1 LDPQAALA
9 IASSNAAGASS
20 LDVSVAMWAGLAGV
34 VVAMLAIDFVLLGRR
49 GAAPSMRASVLWSV
63 AWLALALA
71 FGAWMWGAQGSQA
84 GSEYLA
90 GYMLERSLS
99 LDNVFVLAVLLGY
112 FAVPAPVQGKVL
124 GWTIALALVLR
135 LGFILAGSFLIAT
148 LHVTF
153 YAFGLLLLYTAYRL
167 ARHEGAEVEPERN
180 PVLRLIRGRVPM
192 TRDYHGSR
200 LFVRDAG
207 RRIATP
213 LLAVLVAVATTDL
226 LFAVDSIPAIFA
238 VTTEPF
244 IVFAA
249 NAFALLGLRALY
261 FLLAGLVDR
270 FAYLSAGLALI
281 LAFIGAKMLL
291 VDVYQPPIWASLAA
305 IVLILTTAIT
315 LSVLSTRRRRA
326 SEARLGPD
334 RHPAG
339 VPGG

>member
-1 LDPQAALA
+1 VDTPASLLV
-9 IASSNAAGASS
+9 ASSSAVGESS
-20 LDVSVAMWAGLAGV
+20 LDVSVAMWAGLAGL
-34 VVAMLAIDFVLLGRR
+34 VVAMLAVDFLVLGRR
-49 GAAPSMRASVLWSV
+49 DAPSIRASLLWSV

-71 FGAWMWGAQGSQA
+71 FGAWLWGSQGSVA

-90 GYMLERSLS
+90 GYTLERSLS

-112 FAVPAPVQGKVL
+112 FAVPARLEGRVL
-124 GWTIALALVLR
+124 GWGIALALVLR
-135 LGFILAGSFLIAT
+135 LVFILAGSFLIAT

-167 ARHEGAEVEPERN
+167 ARHDDVDVEPERN
-180 PVLRLIRGRVPM
+180 PVLRVIRARIPM
-192 TRDYHGSR
+192 TSGYLGSR
-200 LFVRDAG
+200 LFVRETG
-207 RRIATP
+207 RWVATP

-238 VTTEPF
+238 VTTDPF

-270 FAYLSAGLALI
+270 FAYLSAGLAMI
-281 LAFIGAKMLL
+281 LAFVGAKMLL

-305 IVLILTTAIT
+305 IALILGGAIA
-315 LSVLSTRRRRA
+315 LSLFSSRGRGGESRPGA
-326 SEARLGPD
+326 ES
-334 RHPAG
+334 HPAE

>member
-1 LDPQAALA
+1 
-9 IASSNAAGASS
+9 
-20 LDVSVAMWAGLAGV
+20 MWAGLAGV
-34 VVAMLAIDFVLLGRR
+34 VVAMLAIDFVLVGRR
-49 GAAPSMRASVLWSV
+49 GAVPSIRASLLWSIV
-63 AWLALALA
+63 WLAVALA
-71 FGAWMWGAQGSQA
+71 FGAWLWGSQGPQA

-90 GYMLERSLS
+90 GYILERSLS

-112 FAVPAPVQGKVL
+112 FAVPTRLEGRVL
-124 GWTIALALVLR
+124 IWGIALALVLR
-135 LGFILAGSFLIAT
+135 LVFILAGSVLIAT

-167 ARHEGAEVEPERN
+167 ARHDDVNVEPERN
-180 PVLRLIRGRVPM
+180 PVLRLVRARIAM
-192 TRDYHGSR
+192 TPGYHGSR
-200 LFVRDAG
+200 PFVRDAG
-207 RRIATP
+207 RCVATP

-270 FAYLSAGLALI
+270 FAYLSAGLAVI

-291 VDVYQPPIWASLAA
+291 VDLYQPPIWASLAA
-305 IVLILTTAIT
+305 IVLILTGAIA
-315 LSVLSTRRRRA
+315 LSLLSSGRGRGPG
-326 SEARLGPD
+326 ARPGPES
-334 RHPAG
+334 RPAE